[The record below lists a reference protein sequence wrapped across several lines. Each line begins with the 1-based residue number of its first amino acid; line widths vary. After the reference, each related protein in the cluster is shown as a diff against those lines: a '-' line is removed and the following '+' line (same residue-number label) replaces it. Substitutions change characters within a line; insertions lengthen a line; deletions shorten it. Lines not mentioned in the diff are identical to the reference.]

1 VEGLELGAEYRSL
14 GRRLER
20 VVREAPSRRDKEG
33 SEVGVARRM
42 GMLRLRLSQS
52 ELSDALLGNGLRPLG
67 AAFAS
72 KAAPLRPIPG
82 TRTLSHPPGRA
93 RVQGRRVASACM
105 PLRIGPG
112 MSLLRFRVGSPG
124 VPFERATMTV

>member
-1 VEGLELGAEYRSL
+1 MEGLELGAEYRSL

-20 VVREAPSRRDKEG
+20 VVRVAPSRRDKEG

-93 RVQGRRVASACM
+93 RVQGAEW
-105 PLRIGPG
+105 PLREWAPANRPRNEPAFASGWG
-112 MSLLRFRVGSPG
+112 AQGSRLSG
-124 VPFERATMTV
+124 LQ